1 MAASQKSHAP
11 GIFPKGNMAVFVLV
25 TVLFFLWGMSNNLTD
40 ILVQQFQKSFEL
52 TQMQAQLVQTSVFFG
67 YFCMALPAAFLMERR
82 GYKAGILGG
91 LFLFGTGMLMFWPAA
106 VVGKYWTF
114 LTALFFVG
122 CGSAV
127 LETAANPF
135 IAQFGP
141 SETSVQRLN
150 FSQAFNPPGTI
161 TGVILG
167 ATFIFSGIE
176 LKPAQVA
183 AMKLQ
188 GTYQSYLHSE
198 IMRVV
203 PVYLGLGCV
212 VFFLAFLIWRVRFPA
227 IDQSVE
233 AAGGEAAMFSDLL
246 HAPRLWWSVAAQ
258 FCYCG
263 AQISTWS
270 SLIPYLRQYTTLT
283 EKKAAYWLIGNLIA
297 FSVGRFAA
305 TALMRWIRPMR
316 LVLAYAVI
324 NLCLLSVC
332 ITHPSLVGA
341 GAILATS
348 FFMAPMFPSIFAVG
362 VSDLGPAAKLGGST
376 IVMAVVG
383 GAIIPPLLG
392 YVAHR
397 YSSYALGYSVTAVCY
412 LFVVLYAWMMAKSI
426 PVAEQAATAQPATG
440 ITH

>member
-1 MAASQKSHAP
+1 MAASQQSHAP
-11 GIFPKGNMAVFVLV
+11 GIFPKGNTAVFVLV

-141 SETSVQRLN
+141 AETSVQRLN

-246 HAPRLWWSVAAQ
+246 HAPRLWWSAAAQ

-332 ITHPSLVGA
+332 ITHPSLVA
-341 GAILATS
+341 RARFS
-348 FFMAPMFPSIFAVG
+348 
-362 VSDLGPAAKLGGST
+362 
-376 IVMAVVG
+376 
-383 GAIIPPLLG
+383 
-392 YVAHR
+392 
-397 YSSYALGYSVTAVCY
+397 
-412 LFVVLYAWMMAKSI
+412 
-426 PVAEQAATAQPATG
+426 QPASLWPRCFHPSSRLACRTSAQQRAWRLHHCHG
-440 ITH
+440 SRGRRYYSAAPRLCRSSATPVMPSVIPLQRSAICLSFSMRG